1 MPTFA
6 AHVTIENKAGINDPE
21 GETILNDLVLKGNYS
36 SVTKIRSAKMLKF
49 TIKEKDIS
57 FLVIV
62 KDGNPVGVLSER
74 DIVRRL
80 AAEDKQAS
88 KVRVYEIMS
97 PKFRW
102 VEPTTEIEDAV
113 QKMLNNNIRRLIVL
127 DNGKLVG
134 VITQTDLTG
143 FLRSK
148 LLIDETM
155 EKIEKD

>member
-1 MPTFA
+1 M
-6 AHVTIENKAGINDPE
+6 AHVRDIMNKHVVTIEQD
-21 GETILNDLVLKGNYS
+21 S
-36 SVTKIRSAKMLKF
+36 SVLDAARLL
-49 TIKEKDIS
+49 KEKDVS

-127 DNGKLVG
+127 ENGKLVG

-148 LLIDETM
+148 LLIDETI

>member
-1 MPTFA
+1 MAHVRDIMNKHVITIEQDSSVLDA
-6 AHVTIENKAGINDPE
+6 AH
-21 GETILNDLVLKGNYS
+21 LL
-36 SVTKIRSAKMLKF
+36 
-49 TIKEKDIS
+49 KEKDVS

-62 KDGNPVGVLSER
+62 KDKNPVGVLSER

-113 QKMLNNNIRRLIVL
+113 QKMLNNNIRRLVVL
-127 DNGKLVG
+127 ENGKLVG
-134 VITQTDLTG
+134 VITQTDLTS

-148 LLIDETM
+148 LLIDETI